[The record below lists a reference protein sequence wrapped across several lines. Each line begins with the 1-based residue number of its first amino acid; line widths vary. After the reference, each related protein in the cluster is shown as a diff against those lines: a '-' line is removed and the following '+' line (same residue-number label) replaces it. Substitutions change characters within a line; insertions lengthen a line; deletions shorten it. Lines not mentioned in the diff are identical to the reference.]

1 MVNDDWIVFLIYF
14 RYLGEP
20 YFEKQK
26 PYPQYH
32 RSRKERLR
40 RNKNR
45 KSSKISYTNLSTKI
59 KSNNI
64 ENDHIHQNLKR
75 RAKRQLDFDPTAKH
89 VEVLVAY
96 DESIKHFHSDA
107 DIKSYILTLFS
118 YVSLFF
124 FLSMQKYLNSNSSF
138 RCHIYILMQVL
149 VIILK
154 YGLLN

>member
-1 MVNDDWIVFLIYF
+1 MIFIYSKLFFVFW
-14 RYLGEP
+14 YLGEP

-26 PYPQYH
+26 PYPRYY
-32 RSRKERLR
+32 RSPKKRLQ
-40 RNKNR
+40 RNEYET
-45 KSSKISYTNLSTKI
+45 SSENLLTEI
-59 KSNNI
+59 ISNN
-64 ENDHIHQNLKR
+64 DHTYQYLKR

-96 DESIKHFHSDA
+96 DESIKEFHSNA

-118 YVSLFF
+118 YVRFVF
-124 FLSMQKYLNSNSSF
+124 CKRKRYLILTF
-138 RCHIYILMQVL
+138 RCHIYILMRVL